1 MDKSS
6 HSLRLRGNQHGAV
19 LTVGLLLLVVITLLA
34 VSGMNTAMTE
44 LALARNDQ
52 NIESAFQAAET
63 GLEQALA
70 QSSFSTLTST
80 TLTQTISPHDSVT
93 ASVEFEGTTIVPD
106 RSFSLGAG
114 SGMSAY
120 HFLATARSASRRS
133 QVSDTDRDSNAIYQQ
148 AFDTVCQGSATRYVR
163 SSSFRPI

>member
-1 MDKSS
+1 MDRSYQS
-6 HSLRLRGNQHGAV
+6 IRLRRNQHGAV

-52 NIESAFQAAET
+52 NIENAFQAAET

-80 TLTQTISPHDSVT
+80 TLMQSISPHDSVT

-114 SGMSAY
+114 NGMAAY
-120 HFLATARSASRRS
+120 HFLATARATSRRS
-133 QVSDTDRDSNAIYQQ
+133 PGSDTDRDSTAIHTQ
-148 AFDTVCQGSATRYVR
+148 AFYIVGPGSAEL
-163 SSSFRPI
+163 

>member
-1 MDKSS
+1 MDTSYQSIK
-6 HSLRLRGNQHGAV
+6 LRGNQHGAV

-80 TLTQTISPHDSVT
+80 TLTQSISPHDSVT
-93 ASVEFEGTTIVPD
+93 ALVEFEGTTIVPD

-114 SGMSAY
+114 SGMAAY
-120 HFLATARSASRRS
+120 HFLATARAVSRRS
-133 QVSDTDRDSNAIYQQ
+133 PGNDTDRDSTAIHTQ
-148 AFDTVCQGSATRYVR
+148 AFYIVGPGSAEL
-163 SSSFRPI
+163 

>member
-1 MDKSS
+1 MDTSYQS
-6 HSLRLRGNQHGAV
+6 IRLRGNQHGAV

-52 NIESAFQAAET
+52 NIENAFQAAES

-133 QVSDTDRDSNAIYQQ
+133 PGSDTDRDSTAIHTQ
-148 AFDTVCQGSATRYVR
+148 AFYIVGPGSAEL
-163 SSSFRPI
+163 